1 MLKLVKLQIALKP
14 QLNLKISFNLEK
26 YFQRFF
32 DKISETI
39 SSYKV
44 LKQDEKRRIK
54 IEKIETSKYYKK
66 VIEPTEDEI
75 KLHKEY
81 LKNSLKRNYFN

>member
-1 MLKLVKLQIALKP
+1 MDNSKRTQHTALIDC
-14 QLNLKISFNLEK
+14 NLLAKVYINLIDQKEPLFDFKNQNVEK
-26 YFQRFF
+26 
-32 DKISETI
+32 DKIEN
-39 SSYKV
+39 
-44 LKQDEKRRIK
+44 
-54 IEKIETSKYYKK
+54 IETSKYYKK

>member
-1 MLKLVKLQIALKP
+1 MNFQELIKRRQSVRKYTDKP
-14 QLNLKISFNLEK
+14 VEK
-26 YFQRFF
+26 
-32 DKISETI
+32 DKIEN
-39 SSYKV
+39 
-44 LKQDEKRRIK
+44 
-54 IEKIETSKYYKK
+54 IETSKYYKK

>member
-1 MLKLVKLQIALKP
+1 MIDC
-14 QLNLKISFNLEK
+14 NLLAKVYINLIDQKEPLFDFKNQNIEK
-26 YFQRFF
+26 
-32 DKISETI
+32 DKIENIKTI
-39 SSYKV
+39 
-44 LKQDEKRRIK
+44 
-54 IEKIETSKYYKK
+54 KYCKK